1 MAELTSTKAFVA
13 HTGDQHNG
21 PSHAPSHWDH
31 LPVPNGGT
39 VGSMPTE
46 VLRRL
51 CHRMGI
57 EGAHSVG
64 RATLLDSFALKLRQ
78 VGNAASDK
86 AIMEFLSKYKD

>member
-1 MAELTSTKAFVA
+1 
-13 HTGDQHNG
+13 
-21 PSHAPSHWDH
+21 
-31 LPVPNGGT
+31 
-39 VGSMPTE
+39 MPTE